1 VEAGQRQLVGEADRG
16 VTFAERVL
24 VVEDDPG
31 YRRLLEIRLDQ
42 VGATSFLAADGEQ
55 ALAALE
61 TFKPTVVIADLLM
74 PGMDGLSLCRRIRGD
89 PRHRRLPILILTS
102 ADRSSSVGEVV
113 GLGLI
118 WYMRKGAEWPTV
130 IRSLRNLVAHSRQA
144 GPPARPHE
152 DLQPVV

>member
-1 VEAGQRQLVGEADRG
+1 VGEADRA
-16 VTFAERVL
+16 VAFAERVL

-31 YRRLLEIRLDQ
+31 YRRLLEIRLEQ
-42 VGATSFLAADGEQ
+42 AGATSCLVAGGEE

-61 TFKPTVVIADLLM
+61 TFQPTVVIADLMM
-74 PGMDGLSLCRRIRGD
+74 PGMDGLSLCREIRAD

-130 IRSLRNLVAHSRQA
+130 MRSLRNLVAHSRQPV
-144 GPPARPHE
+144 PPARPHE
-152 DLQPVV
+152 NLQPV